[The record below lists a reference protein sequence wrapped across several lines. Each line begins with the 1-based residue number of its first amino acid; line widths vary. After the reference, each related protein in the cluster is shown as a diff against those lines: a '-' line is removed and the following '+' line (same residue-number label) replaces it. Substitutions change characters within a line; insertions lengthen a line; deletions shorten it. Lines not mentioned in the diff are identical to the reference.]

1 MKVLIIVAAIIF
13 YVAFCIANYIF
24 AKRKY
29 KKFADYYAITNMMTS
44 RQIIIVN
51 VLTSMFS
58 FVSLIVNYLAYK
70 QLKKKF
76 SC

>member
-29 KKFADYYAITNMMTS
+29 KKFADTNILTA